1 MKIDD
6 FDHEYHS
13 GMIEKYAKPYG
24 KMAHL
29 VKEGKGF
36 LSYHNVWADSQW
48 LDAAHIS
55 SEKKCVNT
63 QKFSVE

>member
-24 KMAHL
+24 KMAR
-29 VKEGKGF
+29 VAKEGKGF
-36 LSYHNVWADSQW
+36 LSCHNGWADSQW
-48 LDAAHIS
+48 LDADHIS
-55 SEKKCVNT
+55 SEK
-63 QKFSVE
+63 SVEIHKIFH